1 MTLASGLTFTI
12 KAITNSTYGHHG
24 EMAFPEIA
32 LVPWNTTTKTAMVGY
47 ASKEPVAMQWE
58 LLSFQGRKE

>member
-1 MTLASGLTFTI
+1 MEFTI

-32 LVPWNTTTKTAMVGY
+32 LVPWNTTTNRAQPGFAGKQAIK
-47 ASKEPVAMQWE
+47 AEWR
-58 LLSFQGRKE
+58 LLSFNGRTSVV